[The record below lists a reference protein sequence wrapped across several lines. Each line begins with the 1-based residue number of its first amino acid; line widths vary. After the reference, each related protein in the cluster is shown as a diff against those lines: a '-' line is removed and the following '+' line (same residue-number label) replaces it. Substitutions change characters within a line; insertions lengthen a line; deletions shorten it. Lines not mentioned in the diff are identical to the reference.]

1 MHFRGDMAEAPII
14 VVTAGHH
21 AAAVRVEDRSLE
33 ELIFASTS
41 AAIAKAGLT
50 PDQVD
55 AVVISGNDQT
65 DGRIISCMVTTGAV
79 AGVGKNVTTI
89 ASGPE
94 HAFTYAVMRLL
105 AGQGRNVLVVGWSKP
120 SESVHPEHAELV
132 SADPF
137 YVRPI
142 GMNRQIAAALQAS
155 VNAGP
160 AEAGTD
166 YLAWPLVAEVA
177 GGHADGVCAVVLEA
191 RDSTDRRPGA
201 VVRGMGWAMDRYEMG
216 DRDDLIAGGFDSAV
230 QQATSQAGPSY
241 GPVESVDA
249 FAVGPPNERRIV
261 ERTVARIGS
270 PDTAAHSSQ
279 DELHPDF
286 AAGLFTIWR
295 AARRVM
301 PGAQPRP
308 VARAAAVATLGF
320 AAQGTTVV
328 LFSDATEV

>member
-1 MHFRGDMAEAPII
+1 MSEELI
-14 VVTAGHH
+14 VVLTAGHH
-21 AAAVRVEDRSLE
+21 AAAERVDDRSLE

-41 AAIAKAGLT
+41 AAISMAGLT

-65 DGRIISCMVTTGAV
+65 DGRIISCMVTVGAA

-120 SESVHPEHAELV
+120 SESVEPEHAELV

-142 GMNRQIAAALQAS
+142 GMTRQIAAALQAS
-155 VNAGP
+155 VHAAP

-166 YLAWPLVAEVA
+166 YLAWPLVAEA
-177 GGHADGVCAVVLEA
+177 GGGHSDGVCALILEA
-191 RDSTDRRPGA
+191 RDSADRRPGA
-201 VVRGMGWAMDRYEMG
+201 VVRGMGWAMDRYELG
-216 DRDDLIAGGFDSAV
+216 DRDDLIAGGFDSAL
-230 QQATSQAGPSY
+230 QQATKQAGPSF

-249 FAVGPPNERRIV
+249 FAVGPSNERRIV
-261 ERTVARIGS
+261 ERIVARIGS
-270 PDTAAHSSQ
+270 PDTAMHSSQ
-279 DELHPDF
+279 DELNPDF
-286 AAGLFTIWR
+286 AAGLFAIWR

-301 PGAQPRP
+301 PDAQPQP

-328 LFSDATEV
+328 LLSNATEV

>member
-1 MHFRGDMAEAPII
+1 MSVDLN
-14 VVTAGHH
+14 VVLAAGHH
-21 AAAVRVEDRSLE
+21 FAAERVDDRSLE

-50 PDQVD
+50 PEQID

-79 AGVGKNVTTI
+79 AGVGKNVTTV
-89 ASGPE
+89 ASAPE
-94 HAFTYAVMRLL
+94 HAFAYAVMRLL
-105 AGQGRNVLVVGWSKP
+105 AGQGSNVLVVGWSKP

-155 VNAGP
+155 VDAGP
-160 AEAGTD
+160 PDAGAG
-166 YLAWPLVAEVA
+166 YMAWPLVTGAA

-191 RDSTDRRPGA
+191 RESTDRRPGA
-201 VVRGMGWAMDRYEMG
+201 VVRGTGWAMDRYDLG
-216 DRDDLIAGGFDSAV
+216 DREDSTAGGFDQALRRAV
-230 QQATSQAGPSY
+230 GQAGPTY

-249 FAVGPPNERRIV
+249 FAVGAPNERRIV
-261 ERTVARIGS
+261 ERTVSSIGS
-270 PDTAAHSSQ
+270 ADTAMHSSEE
-279 DELHPDF
+279 ELNPDF

-295 AARRVM
+295 AARRVL
-301 PGAQPRP
+301 PDASPSP

-328 LFSDATEV
+328 LLSDGREV